1 MIIDGL
7 TFDERFTNTYNRL
20 FVVFKNIG
28 LRKFKSAVIAED
40 LAQNAFVN
48 SYSTLKRDSTEANM
62 RTYITTIFHN
72 NMSLQAQQ
80 NYKEALTVISTDTV
94 MPMCTADMIED
105 ENSFE
110 IEDKTAA
117 IPFELVEFESVIAD
131 LSAKITNPVA
141 KQIVENI
148 IDTSSLPAEVVAGSA
163 REVLRA
169 IESHINIP
177 YNSAYWYLKR
187 YVVPCIHGY
196 EFNKGVS
203 NN

>member
-62 RTYITTIFHN
+62 RTYITTVFRN
-72 NMSLQAQQ
+72 RMSVQAQET
-80 NYKEALTVISTDTV
+80 YKEGLDLSFFSDISVFTEYE
-94 MPMCTADMIED
+94 IED
-105 ENSFE
+105 ENSFD

-148 IDTSSLPAEVVAGSA
+148 IDTSSLPAEVVTGSA

>member
-1 MIIDGL
+1 MTINGL
-7 TFDERFTNTYNRL
+7 TFDERFTNTYTKL
-20 FVVFKNIG
+20 FAMFKSIG
-28 LRKFKSAVIAED
+28 LRKFKSVVIAED

-62 RTYITTIFHN
+62 RTYITTVFHN
-72 NMSLQAQQ
+72 SMSLQAQE
-80 NYKEALTVISTDTV
+80 NYKEALALVSTDAV
-94 MPMCTADMIED
+94 IPMCTADMIED

-110 IEDKTAA
+110 IEDKAAA
-117 IPFELVEFESVIAD
+117 IPFDLVEFESVVED

-148 IDTSSLPAEVVAGSA
+148 IDMSNLPADVITGSA

-187 YVVPCIHGY
+187 YVVPCVHGY

>member
-62 RTYITTIFHN
+62 RTYITTVFRN
-72 NMSLQAQQ
+72 RMSVQAQET
-80 NYKEALTVISTDTV
+80 YKEGLDLSFFSDIPVFTESE
-94 MPMCTADMIED
+94 IED
-105 ENSFE
+105 ENSFD

-187 YVVPCIHGY
+187 YVAPCIHGY